1 MGPSVSNSPNSIPD
15 SLHQPFVALLLS
27 IADEKFFLGH
37 RNSDWTGLGPFLE
50 EDIAFC
56 NIAQD
61 EIAHAQ
67 ELYKLAAAFTNPQA
81 NVIVEANRL
90 AYARPAAERLHANMV
105 ELVDDYNWAVA
116 VARQFFY
123 DRYDLLRLPR
133 LAKST
138 YQPLAQLAGKM
149 LQEISFHV
157 QHFDAWIEKLAG
169 GTEESRRKLQLAVE
183 LLWPHAL
190 GLFVPPP
197 DQEQLVEAGIYAGD
211 DAQIRQEWLAAEVR

>member
-1 MGPSVSNSPNSIPD
+1 MGPSVTNSPNSMPD

-27 IADEKFFLGH
+27 IADEKLFLGH

-81 NVIVEANRL
+81 DVIVEANRL
-90 AYARPAAERLHANMV
+90 AYARPATERLHANLV
-105 ELVDDYNWAVA
+105 ELADDYNWAIA
-116 VARQFFY
+116 IARQFFY

-133 LAKST
+133 LEKSS
-138 YQPLAQLAGKM
+138 YRQLAALAGKM

-169 GTEESRRKLQLAVE
+169 GTEESRIRRSQA
-183 LLWPHAL
+183 AA
-190 GLFVPPP
+190 PP
-197 DQEQLVEAGIYAGD
+197 DKPTRGPIFAP
-211 DAQIRQEWLAAEVR
+211 AAAAWQPTCRARNSQGPR